1 MNKWTYAL
9 ILVYNQCVLFYFSY
23 LFIYFLYFSLN
34 SNDWNAQPLRSAS
47 ASLDFPQRTARD
59 VITSRPN
66 VDFISRR
73 NGQQPSVSLD

>member
-1 MNKWTYAL
+1 MFYF
-9 ILVYNQCVLFYFSY
+9 ILVIY
-23 LFIYFLYFSLN
+23 LFIYFYFSLN

-73 NGQQPSVSLD
+73 NGQLTKRLSGLKLTHF